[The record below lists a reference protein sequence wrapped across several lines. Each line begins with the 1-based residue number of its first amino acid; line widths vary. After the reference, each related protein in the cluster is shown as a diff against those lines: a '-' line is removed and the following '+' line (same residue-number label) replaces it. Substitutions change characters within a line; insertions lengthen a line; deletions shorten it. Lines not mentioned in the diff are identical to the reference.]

1 MYIKNFKFT
10 RALRVIC
17 VILALSFA
25 LCIVGCSKNDKES
38 DGEHILSYEDLD
50 ISTAVRLGQYKGLTV
65 TVREGES
72 AAQAI
77 WRVISDTSEILEYP
91 EKQVDYYLA
100 QSRTRAEYYSS
111 VYKVSYEEA
120 IAALGYTEDSIL
132 GEAKALVASDL
143 LGIAV
148 RKSEGISLT
157 DDEKSRLLEEE
168 ISKKGFF
175 YPYKLLFS
183 EPKVIIFCIISAIAG
198 IGRYGLLTWVPTYFT
213 EELGLSLK
221 NDMFTYIVLPLGQ
234 ACAMFVFPFITD
246 KIFKGKREPMIVL
259 ASIIAFLG
267 LITFPFFTTQLPA
280 TIMLFVVGVF
290 SMVTGV
296 IWAIAGDIGG
306 KAMSATVVGVFDWA
320 VYMGAAIQALVFGF
334 VKESFGWSAIFITI
348 GCLYVVLLALT
359 FIARKIKLKKL

>member
-25 LCIVGCSKNDKES
+25 LCIVSCSKNDKES

-50 ISTAVRLGQYKGLTV
+50 ISTAVRLGEYKGLTV

-91 EKQVDYYLA
+91 EKQVDYYLS

-120 IAALGYTEDSIL
+120 IAALGYTEDSML

-157 DDEKSRLLEEE
+157 DDEKSRLFDKYAEKYAYDWGYNLEYV
-168 ISKKGFF
+168 KD
-175 YPYKLLFS
+175 
-183 EPKVIIFCIISAIAG
+183 
-198 IGRYGLLTWVPTYFT
+198 
-213 EELGLSLK
+213 SLK
-221 NDMFTYIVLPLGQ
+221 EEVYDLMLYDKTSEYLVTNNT
-234 ACAMFVFPFITD
+234 FV
-246 KIFKGKREPMIVL
+246 
-259 ASIIAFLG
+259 
-267 LITFPFFTTQLPA
+267 
-280 TIMLFVVGVF
+280 
-290 SMVTGV
+290 
-296 IWAIAGDIGG
+296 
-306 KAMSATVVGVFDWA
+306 
-320 VYMGAAIQALVFGF
+320 GA
-334 VKESFGWSAIFITI
+334 E
-348 GCLYVVLLALT
+348 
-359 FIARKIKLKKL
+359 